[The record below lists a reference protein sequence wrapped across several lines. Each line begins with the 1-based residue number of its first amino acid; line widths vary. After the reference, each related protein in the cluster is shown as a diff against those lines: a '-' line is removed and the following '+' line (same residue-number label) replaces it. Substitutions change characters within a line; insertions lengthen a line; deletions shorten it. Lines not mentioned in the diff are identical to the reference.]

1 MLNLFKRP
9 IEPDTLDAWAKII
22 EDIAKVAILAIPVV
36 IFGQGEAAF
45 KAWSTVALIVVTY
58 FFLLGGRFFRQYKSG
73 LPKIREN

>member
-1 MLNLFKRP
+1 LL
-9 IEPDTLDAWAKII
+9 
-22 EDIAKVAILAIPVV
+22 LAIPVV

>member
-1 MLNLFKRP
+1 ML
-9 IEPDTLDAWAKII
+9 
-22 EDIAKVAILAIPVV
+22 LAIPVV